1 MATPF
6 NRPWRNGGIF
16 LATAALLMGL
26 FILLNY
32 QSGVA
37 QIADRTSGAAK
48 GSALVINGQLLGGG
62 RLNTAKWKGKVIVV
76 DFWGTWCPWCLKEA
90 PYISKLYNQYHR
102 HGLEVVGV
110 PVLSTAASV
119 QSYRKAHPS
128 ESWPQI
134 FDHNP
139 GNGALAQK
147 LGISGFPTEFIIDR
161 HGVLRHILVGYSP
174 HQLAADVRKLLTNR
188 AAAQN

>member
-1 MATPF
+1 MATQF

-16 LATAALLMGL
+16 LASSALLMGL
-26 FILLNY
+26 FVLINY
-32 QSGVA
+32 QRGAAQVA
-37 QIADRTSGAAK
+37 GAASGAAK
-48 GSALVINGQLLGGG
+48 GSALILKGQLLGGG
-62 RLNTAKWKGKVIVV
+62 QLNTSKWKGKVIVV

-90 PYISKLYNQYHR
+90 PYIAKLYGKYHR

-119 QSYRKAHPS
+119 QSYRKAHPK

-134 FDHNP
+134 FDNKP

-147 LGISGFPTEFIIDR
+147 LGISGFPTEFVNDR
-161 HGVLRHILVGYSP
+161 HGVLRHIIVGYSP
-174 HQLAADVRKLLTNR
+174 RLLAADVQRLLAKQP
-188 AAAQN
+188 AAH